1 MTRPFRWLVTL
12 PTVTLLLWSLS
23 VSPIRAQNPDS
34 KDFIVGPED
43 VMEVLVWDNKDLNQI
58 VFVRPD
64 GKASLPLVG
73 EIQAA
78 GKTVQELQD
87 YLAAVYAKTIKSA
100 AVTVIIKEIKS
111 RPVYFVGGF
120 GKPGVI
126 QPGVIQ
132 LTRDL
137 TLIQAVAL
145 VGGLTP
151 GADPEK
157 GFVLRKEK
165 VIPVDFTKLMQTGD
179 LSQNLK
185 LEPGDSVVAPLAD
198 LVYVQGEVKTPGAVK
213 YIQDLT
219 VLMAI
224 SQVGGFTPR
233 AAGGRVDILRG
244 KGEKK
249 ERIRV
254 DVDKVSRAPEDN
266 PDVLLKPN
274 DIVLVPQRLF

>member
-1 MTRPFRWLVTL
+1 MTRFFRWLVTL

-43 VMEVLVWDNKDLNQI
+43 VMEVQVWDNKDLNQI
-58 VFVRPD
+58 VFVGPD

-73 EIQAA
+73 QIQVA

-120 GKPGVI
+120 GKPGGI

-151 GADPEK
+151 SADPER

-179 LSQNLK
+179 VSQNLK

-213 YIQDLT
+213 YMQDLT

-254 DVDKVSRAPEDN
+254 DVDKVSRAPDEN

>member
-1 MTRPFRWLVTL
+1 MTRCFRWLVTL

-34 KDFIVGPED
+34 KNFIVGPED
-43 VMEVLVWDNKDLNQI
+43 VLEVLVWDNKDLNQI

-78 GKTVQELQD
+78 GKTVQELQN

-120 GKPGVI
+120 GKPGVM
-126 QPGVIQ
+126 Q

-145 VGGLTP
+145 VGGITP
-151 GADPEK
+151 SADPEK

-213 YIQDLT
+213 YMQDLT

>member
-1 MTRPFRWLVTL
+1 MTRFFRWLVTL

-23 VSPIRAQNPDS
+23 VSPVRAQNPDS

-43 VMEVLVWDNKDLNQI
+43 VLEVQVWDNKDLNQVI
-58 VFVRPD
+58 FVRPD

-73 EIQAA
+73 QIQVA

-87 YLAAVYAKTIKSA
+87 YLAAAYAKTIKSA

-111 RPVYFVGGF
+111 RPVYLVGGF

-145 VGGLTP
+145 AGGVTP
-151 GADPEK
+151 SADLEK

-179 LSQNLK
+179 VSQNLK

-213 YIQDLT
+213 YMQDLT

>member
-1 MTRPFRWLVTL
+1 MTRVFRWLVPL

-23 VSPIRAQNPDS
+23 VSPIWAQNPES

-43 VMEVLVWDNKDLNQI
+43 VMEVQVWDNKDLNQT

-78 GKTVQELQD
+78 GKSVQELQD
-87 YLAAVYAKTIKSA
+87 YLAGVYAKTIKGA
-100 AVTVIIKEIKS
+100 AVTVIVKEIKS

-120 GKPGVI
+120 GKPGVL
-126 QPGVIQ
+126 Q

-145 VGGLTP
+145 VGGVTP
-151 GADPEK
+151 SADAEK

-165 VIPVDFTKLMQTGD
+165 NIPVDFTRLMQTGD
-179 LSQNLK
+179 PSQNLK

-213 YIQDLT
+213 YMQDLT

-254 DVDKVSRAPEDN
+254 DVDKVSRAPEEN

>member
-1 MTRPFRWLVTL
+1 MTRFFRWLVTL
-12 PTVTLLLWSLS
+12 PTVALLLWSLS
-23 VSPIRAQNPDS
+23 VSPVRAQNPDS

-43 VMEVLVWDNKDLNQI
+43 VLEVQVWDNKDLNQI
-58 VFVRPD
+58 VFVGPD
-64 GKASLPLVG
+64 GKASLPLAG
-73 EIQAA
+73 QIQVA

-87 YLAAVYAKTIKSA
+87 HLATVYAKTIKSA
-100 AVTVIIKEIKS
+100 AVTVIIKEIRS

-120 GKPGVI
+120 GKPGVM
-126 QPGVIQ
+126 Q

-137 TLIQAVAL
+137 TVLQAVAL
-145 VGGLTP
+145 VGGITP
-151 GADPEK
+151 TADPER

-179 LSQNLK
+179 MSQNLK

-198 LVYVQGEVKTPGAVK
+198 LVYVQGEVKTPGPVK
-213 YIQDLT
+213 YMQDLT
-219 VLMAI
+219 VFMAI
-224 SQVGGFTPR
+224 SQVGGLTPR
-233 AAGGRVDILRG
+233 AAGSRVDILRG

-266 PDVLLKPN
+266 PDVLLKPH

>member
-1 MTRPFRWLVTL
+1 MTRFFRWLVTL

-23 VSPIRAQNPDS
+23 VSPIEAQNPDS

-43 VMEVLVWDNKDLNQI
+43 VLEVQVWDNKDLNQI

-87 YLAAVYAKTIKSA
+87 YLATVYAKTIKSA
-100 AVTVIIKEIKS
+100 AVTVTIREIKS

-120 GKPGVI
+120 GKPGVM
-126 QPGVIQ
+126 Q

-145 VGGLTP
+145 VGGVTP
-151 GADPEK
+151 SADPEN

-165 VIPVDFTKLMQTGD
+165 VIRVDFTKLMQTGD

-213 YIQDLT
+213 YMQDLT

-224 SQVGGFTPR
+224 SQVGGFTQR

-254 DVDKVSRAPEDN
+254 DVDKVSRAPEEN

>member
-34 KDFIVGPED
+34 KNFIVGPED
-43 VMEVLVWDNKDLNQI
+43 VLEVLVWDNKDLNQI

-78 GKTVQELQD
+78 GKTVQELQN

-100 AVTVIIKEIKS
+100 AVTVIIRDIKS

-120 GKPGVI
+120 GKPGVM
-126 QPGVIQ
+126 Q

-145 VGGLTP
+145 VGGVTP
-151 GADPEK
+151 SADPEK

-165 VIPVDFTKLMQTGD
+165 VIPVDFTKLMQAGD
-179 LSQNLK
+179 VSQNLK

-213 YIQDLT
+213 YMRDLT
-219 VLMAI
+219 VFMAI

-254 DVDKVSRAPEDN
+254 DVEKVSRAPDEN

>member
-1 MTRPFRWLVTL
+1 MTRLFRWLVTL

-23 VSPIRAQNPDS
+23 VSPVRAQNPDS

-43 VMEVLVWDNKDLNQI
+43 VMEVQVWDNKDLNQI
-58 VFVRPD
+58 VFVGPD

-73 EIQAA
+73 QIQVA

-87 YLAAVYAKTIKSA
+87 YLAAAYAKTIKSA

-120 GKPGVI
+120 GKPGVM
-126 QPGVIQ
+126 Q

-145 VGGLTP
+145 AGGVTP
-151 GADPEK
+151 SADLEK

-165 VIPVDFTKLMQTGD
+165 VIPVDFTRLMQTGD
-179 LSQNLK
+179 VSQNLK

-213 YIQDLT
+213 YMQDLT

>member
-1 MTRPFRWLVTL
+1 M
-12 PTVTLLLWSLS
+12 LLLWSLS
-23 VSPIRAQNPDS
+23 VSPVRAQNPDR
-34 KDFIVGPED
+34 KDFMVGPED
-43 VMEVLVWDNKDLNQI
+43 VMEVQVWDNKDLNQI

-73 EIQAA
+73 EIQVA

-87 YLAAVYAKTIKSA
+87 YLAAVYAKTIKNA

-151 GADPEK
+151 NADPEK

-165 VIPVDFTKLMQTGD
+165 IIPVDFAKLMQTGD

-213 YIQDLT
+213 YMQDLT

-254 DVDKVSRAPEDN
+254 DVDKVSRAPEEN

>member
-1 MTRPFRWLVTL
+1 MTRFFRWLAAV

-23 VSPIRAQNPDS
+23 ASPIRAQNPEN

-43 VMEVLVWDNKDLNQI
+43 VLEVQVWDNKDLNQI
-58 VFVRPD
+58 VFVGPD
-64 GKASLPLVG
+64 GKASLPLAG
-73 EIQAA
+73 QIQVA

-87 YLAAVYAKTIKSA
+87 YLAAVYAKTVKSA
-100 AVTVIIKEIKS
+100 AVTVILKEIKS

-120 GKPGVI
+120 GKPGVM
-126 QPGVIQ
+126 Q

-145 VGGLTP
+145 VGGVTP
-151 GADPEK
+151 GADAEK

-165 VIPVDFTKLMQTGD
+165 VIPVDFTKLLQTGD
-179 LSQNLK
+179 VSQNLT
-185 LEPGDSVVAPLAD
+185 LEPGDSVVAPVAD
-198 LVYVQGEVKTPGAVK
+198 LVYVQGEVKSPGAVK
-213 YIQDLT
+213 YTQDLT

-224 SQVGGFTPR
+224 SQLGGFTQY
-233 AAGGRVDILRG
+233 AAGSRVDIIRG

-254 DVDKVSRAPEDN
+254 DVDKVSRAPQDN
-266 PDVLLKPN
+266 PDVLLKPY

>member
-1 MTRPFRWLVTL
+1 MTRFFRWLVTL
-12 PTVTLLLWSLS
+12 PTVTLLLWALS
-23 VSPIRAQNPDS
+23 VSPIGAQNPDS

-43 VMEVLVWDNKDLNQI
+43 VLEVQVWDNKDLNQI
-58 VFVRPD
+58 VFVGPD
-64 GKASLPLVG
+64 GKASLPLAG
-73 EIQAA
+73 QIQVA

-151 GADPEK
+151 SADPER

-179 LSQNLK
+179 VSQNLK

-213 YIQDLT
+213 YMQDLT
-219 VLMAI
+219 VIMAI

-254 DVDKVSRAPEDN
+254 DVDKVSRAPDEN

>member
-1 MTRPFRWLVTL
+1 MTPFFRWLVTL
-12 PTVTLLLWSLS
+12 PTVTLLLWSLW

-43 VMEVLVWDNKDLNQI
+43 VMEVQVWDNKDLNQI
-58 VFVRPD
+58 VFVGPD

-73 EIQAA
+73 QIQVA

-87 YLAAVYAKTIKSA
+87 YLAAAYSKTIKSA

-120 GKPGVI
+120 GKPGVM
-126 QPGVIQ
+126 Q

-145 VGGLTP
+145 VGGVTP
-151 GADPEK
+151 SADPEK

-165 VIPVDFTKLMQTGD
+165 VIPVDFTRLMQTGD
-179 LSQNLK
+179 VSQNLK

-198 LVYVQGEVKTPGAVK
+198 VVYVQGEVKTPGAVK
-213 YIQDLT
+213 YMQDLT
-219 VLMAI
+219 VFMAI

-233 AAGGRVDILRG
+233 AAGSRVDILRG

>member
-1 MTRPFRWLVTL
+1 MTRFFRWLVTL

-23 VSPIRAQNPDS
+23 VSPVRAQNPDS

-43 VMEVLVWDNKDLNQI
+43 VMEIQVWDNKDLNQI
-58 VFVRPD
+58 VFVGPD

-120 GKPGVI
+120 GKPGVM
-126 QPGVIQ
+126 Q

-145 VGGLTP
+145 AGGVTP
-151 GADPEK
+151 SADLEK

-213 YIQDLT
+213 YMQDLT

-224 SQVGGFTPR
+224 SQVGGLTPR

>member
-1 MTRPFRWLVTL
+1 MTRCFRWLVTL

-43 VMEVLVWDNKDLNQI
+43 VLEVLVWDNKDLNQI

-151 GADPEK
+151 SADPEK

-213 YIQDLT
+213 YMQDLT

-254 DVDKVSRAPEDN
+254 DVDKVSRAPEEN

>member
-1 MTRPFRWLVTL
+1 MTRFFRWLVTL

-23 VSPIRAQNPDS
+23 VSPIQAQNPDS

-43 VMEVLVWDNKDLNQI
+43 VMEVQVWDNKDLNQI
-58 VFVRPD
+58 VFVGPD

-73 EIQAA
+73 QIQVA

-87 YLAAVYAKTIKSA
+87 YLAAAYSKTIKSA
-100 AVTVIIKEIKS
+100 AVTVIIKEIRS

-120 GKPGVI
+120 GKPGVM
-126 QPGVIQ
+126 Q

-145 VGGLTP
+145 VGGVTP
-151 GADPEK
+151 TADPEK

-165 VIPVDFTKLMQTGD
+165 VILVDFSKLMQNGD
-179 LSQNLK
+179 VSQNLK
-185 LEPGDSVVAPLAD
+185 LEPGDSVVVPVAD
-198 LVYVQGEVKTPGAVK
+198 LVFVQGEVKTPGPVK
-213 YIQDLT
+213 YMQDLT
-219 VLMAI
+219 VLRAI

-233 AAGGRVDILRG
+233 AAGSRVDILRG

>member
-1 MTRPFRWLVTL
+1 MTRFFRWLVTL

-34 KDFIVGPED
+34 KDFILGPED
-43 VMEVLVWDNKDLNQI
+43 VMEVQVWDNKDLNQI

-73 EIQAA
+73 EIQVA

-87 YLAAVYAKTIKSA
+87 YLAGVYAKTIKSA
-100 AVTVIIKEIKS
+100 AVTVMIREIKS

-120 GKPGVI
+120 GKPGVL
-126 QPGVIQ
+126 Q

-145 VGGLTP
+145 VGGVTP
-151 GADPEK
+151 TADPEK

-165 VIPVDFTKLMQTGD
+165 VISVDFTKLMQTGD

-198 LVYVQGEVKTPGAVK
+198 LVYVQGEVKTPGPVK
-213 YIQDLT
+213 YMQDLT
-219 VLMAI
+219 VFMAI
-224 SQVGGFTPR
+224 SQVGGLTPR

-254 DVDKVSRAPEDN
+254 DVDKVSGAPADN

>member
-1 MTRPFRWLVTL
+1 LGRTRFFRWLVTL

-23 VSPIRAQNPDS
+23 VSPLRAQTPDS

-43 VMEVLVWDNKDLNQI
+43 VMEVQVWDNKDLNQI

-73 EIQAA
+73 EIQVA

-87 YLAAVYAKTIKSA
+87 YLAAAYAKTIKSA
-100 AVTVIIKEIKS
+100 AVTIIIKEIKS

-120 GKPGVI
+120 AKPGVM
-126 QPGVIQ
+126 Q

-145 VGGLTP
+145 VGGVTP
-151 GADPEK
+151 SADPEK

-179 LSQNLK
+179 VSQNLK
-185 LEPGDSVVAPLAD
+185 LEPGDSVVAPLANF
-198 LVYVQGEVKTPGAVK
+198 VYVQGEVKIPGAVK
-213 YIQDLT
+213 YTQDLT
-219 VLMAI
+219 ILMAI
-224 SQVGGFTPR
+224 SQAGGFTPG

-266 PDVLLKPN
+266 PDVLLKPY
-274 DIVLVPQRLF
+274 DIVVVPQRLF

>member
-1 MTRPFRWLVTL
+1 MTRFFRWLVTL

-43 VMEVLVWDNKDLNQI
+43 VIEVQVWDNKDLNQI
-58 VFVRPD
+58 VFVGPD
-64 GKASLPLVG
+64 GKASLPLAG
-73 EIQAA
+73 QIQVA

-87 YLAAVYAKTIKSA
+87 YLAAVYSKTIKSA

-120 GKPGVI
+120 GKPGVM
-126 QPGVIQ
+126 Q

-145 VGGLTP
+145 VGGITP
-151 GADPEK
+151 SADPEK

-213 YIQDLT
+213 YMQDLT

>member
-1 MTRPFRWLVTL
+1 MTRFFRWLVTL

-64 GKASLPLVG
+64 GKASLPLAG
-73 EIQAA
+73 EIQVA

-87 YLAAVYAKTIKSA
+87 YLSVVYAKTIKGA
-100 AVTVIIKEIKS
+100 AVTVIIRDIKS

-120 GKPGVI
+120 GKPGVL
-126 QPGVIQ
+126 Q

-145 VGGLTP
+145 IGGVTP
-151 GADPEK
+151 SADPEK

-165 VIPVDFTKLMQTGD
+165 VIPVDFTKLLQTGD

-198 LVYVQGEVKTPGAVK
+198 LVYVQGEVKTPGPVK
-213 YIQDLT
+213 YTQDLT
-219 VLMAI
+219 VFMAI
-224 SQVGGFTPR
+224 SQVGGLTPR

-254 DVDKVSRAPEDN
+254 DVDKVSRAPDEN

>member
-1 MTRPFRWLVTL
+1 MTRFFRWLVTL

-23 VSPIRAQNPDS
+23 VSPIQAQNPDS

-43 VMEVLVWDNKDLNQI
+43 VMEVQVWDNKDLNQI
-58 VFVRPD
+58 VFVGPD
-64 GKASLPLVG
+64 GKASLPLAG
-73 EIQAA
+73 QIQVA

-100 AVTVIIKEIKS
+100 AVTVIIKEIRS

-120 GKPGVI
+120 GKPGVM
-126 QPGVIQ
+126 Q

-145 VGGLTP
+145 VGGVTP
-151 GADPEK
+151 GADGER

-179 LSQNLK
+179 VSQNLK

-198 LVYVQGEVKTPGAVK
+198 LVYVQGEVKTPGPVK
-213 YIQDLT
+213 YMQDLT

>member
-1 MTRPFRWLVTL
+1 MTRFFRWLVTL
-12 PTVTLLLWSLS
+12 PTVPLLLWSLS

-43 VMEVLVWDNKDLNQI
+43 VLEVQVWDNKDLNQI
-58 VFVRPD
+58 VFVGPD

-73 EIQAA
+73 QIQVA

-120 GKPGVI
+120 GKPGVM
-126 QPGVIQ
+126 Q

-145 VGGLTP
+145 VGGITP
-151 GADPEK
+151 SADPEK

-213 YIQDLT
+213 YMQDLT

>member
-1 MTRPFRWLVTL
+1 MTRFFRWLVTL

-23 VSPIRAQNPDS
+23 VSPVRAQNPDS

-43 VMEVLVWDNKDLNQI
+43 VMEVQVWDNKDLNQI
-58 VFVRPD
+58 VFVGPD
-64 GKASLPLVG
+64 GKASLPLAG
-73 EIQAA
+73 QIQVA

-87 YLAAVYAKTIKSA
+87 YLATVYAKTIKSA

-120 GKPGVI
+120 GKPGVM
-126 QPGVIQ
+126 Q

-137 TLIQAVAL
+137 TLIQAIAL

-213 YIQDLT
+213 YMQDLT

>member
-1 MTRPFRWLVTL
+1 MTRFFRWLVTL

-64 GKASLPLVG
+64 GKASLPLAG
-73 EIQAA
+73 EIQVA

-87 YLAAVYAKTIKSA
+87 YLSVVYAKTIKGA
-100 AVTVIIKEIKS
+100 AVTVIIRDIKS

-120 GKPGVI
+120 GKPGVL
-126 QPGVIQ
+126 Q

-145 VGGLTP
+145 IGGVTP
-151 GADPEK
+151 SADPEK

-165 VIPVDFTKLMQTGD
+165 VIPVDFTKLLQTGD

-198 LVYVQGEVKTPGAVK
+198 LVYVQGEVKTPGPVK
-213 YIQDLT
+213 YTQDLT
-219 VLMAI
+219 VFMAI

-254 DVDKVSRAPEDN
+254 DVDKVSRAPDEN

>member
-1 MTRPFRWLVTL
+1 MTRFFRWPVTL

-23 VSPIRAQNPDS
+23 VSPVRAQNPDS
-34 KDFIVGPED
+34 KDFILGPED
-43 VMEVLVWDNKDLNQI
+43 VMEVQVWDNKDLNQI

-73 EIQAA
+73 EIQVA

-87 YLAAVYAKTIKSA
+87 YLAAVYAKTVKSA
-100 AVTVIIKEIKS
+100 AVTVIIRDIKS

-120 GKPGVI
+120 GKPGVM
-126 QPGVIQ
+126 Q

-145 VGGLTP
+145 VGGITP
-151 GADPEK
+151 SADPEK

-165 VIPVDFTKLMQTGD
+165 VIPVDFTRLMQTGD
-179 LSQNLK
+179 VSQNLK
-185 LEPGDSVVAPLAD
+185 LEPGDSVVAPLANF
-198 LVYVQGEVKTPGAVK
+198 VYVQGEVRTPGAVK
-213 YIQDLT
+213 YMQDLT

-224 SQVGGFTPR
+224 SQAGGLTPG
-233 AAGGRVDILRG
+233 AAGSRVDILRG

-254 DVDKVSRAPEDN
+254 DVDKVTRAPEDN

>member
-1 MTRPFRWLVTL
+1 MTRFFRWLVTL

-23 VSPIRAQNPDS
+23 VSPVRAQNPDS

-43 VMEVLVWDNKDLNQI
+43 VMEVQVWDNKDLNQI
-58 VFVRPD
+58 VFVGPD

-73 EIQAA
+73 QIQVA

-100 AVTVIIKEIKS
+100 AVTVIIKEIRS

-120 GKPGVI
+120 GKPGVM
-126 QPGVIQ
+126 Q

-145 VGGLTP
+145 VGGVTP
-151 GADPEK
+151 GADGER

-179 LSQNLK
+179 VSQNLK

-198 LVYVQGEVKTPGAVK
+198 LVYVQGEVKTPGPVK
-213 YIQDLT
+213 YMQDLT